1 MLATAPA
8 PAPIALQPLGPVLET
23 EVSFL
28 AEIVTALGGGCAQV
42 LPPLQ
47 LPREYYDGSRGQ
59 YDADRLLDL
68 LFHCLPD
75 TAMRV
80 VGVLDADMFAAGRT
94 FVFGYAHL
102 RDGMAVYSLARL
114 RQEFYGYPPDGELLR
129 WRTYRAVAHE
139 LGHTFGNP
147 HCDDADCV
155 MHPVSHIE
163 TLDALSPIYC
173 ASCMQRTRRGLQVSP
188 QSAEGRFLRGG
199 AYLRRRQLEQAA
211 RAYRDAVALAPGE
224 ARYHNDLGVALL
236 SLGQREDARRA
247 FGRATDLASDFPLPY
262 YNLGILCRDEGGV
275 EAAAEYF
282 ALGLARDR
290 DPVAAHRYLGRLYEE
305 LFDDLERA
313 RHHYLAYLQL
323 GGREDEVVARAQALS
338 PSSGG
343 MHCPPHAAGGQEKK
357 G

>member
-1 MLATAPA
+1 
-8 PAPIALQPLGPVLET
+8 
-23 EVSFL
+23 
-28 AEIVTALGGGCAQV
+28 
-42 LPPLQ
+42 
-47 LPREYYDGSRGQ
+47 
-59 YDADRLLDL
+59 
-68 LFHCLPD
+68 
-75 TAMRV
+75 MRV

-114 RQEFYGYPPDGELLR
+114 RQEFYGCPADVELLR

-147 HCDDADCV
+147 HCEDMDCV

-173 ASCMQRTRRGLQVSP
+173 ASCMQRTRKGLQVSP
-188 QSAEGRFLRGG
+188 ISAEGRFQRGG
-199 AYLRRRQLEQAA
+199 AYLRRRQLERAA
-211 RAYRDAVALAPGE
+211 RAYRDAVTLSPGE

-275 EAAAEYF
+275 EAAAQYF

-290 DPVAAHRYLGRLYEE
+290 DPMAAHRYLGRLYEE
-305 LFDDLERA
+305 LFDDPDRA
-313 RHHYLAYLQL
+313 RHHYLAYVQL
-323 GGREDEVVARAQALS
+323 GGREDEVVARAQALA

-343 MHCPPHAAGGQEKK
+343 MYCPSRAAGSEERK